1 MYDMQLLYTGLEKV
15 FGGRHVITSLIG
27 VRQKKYKQHRYVQ
40 EHVIFPLNPYVPFK
54 ERHPFALFLSST
66 SSHLTGERMSYQF
79 SVQLFRYIFHEGN
92 GHADDGPC
100 I

>member
-1 MYDMQLLYTGLEKV
+1 MYDMKLLYTGLEKL

-54 ERHPFALFLSST
+54 ERHPFALFLSSN
-66 SSHLTGERMSYQF
+66 LTGERMSYQF
-79 SVQLFRYIFHEGN
+79 SVQLFRYIFYEGN